1 MRHHL
6 LGAVALIG
14 AAAPALAQR
23 QQPVIVQPEIS
34 QERQDTRPGL
44 PAGSAVADLA
54 ARLDALEAQNRALTG
69 QIEQSENRI
78 RQLEAALRRLESS
91 TGSRLDAIEAAAR
104 RPEPEPAPPPQPE
117 ARAEQPAAADPAPT
131 ERPAARADAAEEA
144 YNAGFRLWTE
154 RRYGEAQRTLEA
166 AARDH
171 PNSRWASWARNLAGR
186 AYLDDNKP
194 ATAARILLE
203 NYQTNPRGE
212 RAPDSLFY
220 LGQALVRLDRRPEA
234 CRVYDEL
241 QEVYGSNMRAAL
253 RDQLPQARSAAACRN

>member
-1 MRHHL
+1 M
-6 LGAVALIG
+6 IG
-14 AAAPALAQR
+14 ATAPALAQR

-34 QERQDTRPGL
+34 PERQDTRPGL

-69 QIEQSENRI
+69 QIEESENRI
-78 RQLEAALRRLESS
+78 RQLEAALRRLETS
-91 TGSRLDAIEAAAR
+91 TGSRLDAVEAAAR
-104 RPEPEPAPPPQPE
+104 RPDPEPAPAPPAQE
-117 ARAEQPAAADPAPT
+117 ARTEERAADPAPA
-131 ERPAARADAAEEA
+131 ERPAVRTDAAEEA
-144 YNAGFRLWTE
+144 YNSGFRLWNE
-154 RRYGEAQRTLEA
+154 RRYGEAQQTLEA

-186 AYLDDNKP
+186 AYLDDDKP

-212 RAPDSLFY
+212 RAADSLFY
-220 LGQALVRLDRRPEA
+220 LGQALVRLDRRTEA

-241 QEVYGSNMRAAL
+241 RDVYGSTMRSSL
-253 RDQLPQARSAAACRN
+253 RAQLPRARSEARCRD